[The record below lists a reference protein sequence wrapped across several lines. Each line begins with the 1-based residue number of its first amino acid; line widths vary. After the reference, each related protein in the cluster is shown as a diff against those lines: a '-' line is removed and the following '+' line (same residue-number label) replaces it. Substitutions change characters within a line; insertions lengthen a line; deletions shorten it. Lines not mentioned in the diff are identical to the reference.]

1 VANKE
6 INNSQCTI
14 IWHVDDL
21 KISHRESW
29 VVDQIISLLEIE
41 FGKEAPFT
49 KTRGK
54 RHDYLGMV
62 LDFSTPG
69 PVEIS
74 MHEYVYEIINDAP
87 CNMEGNVPSP
97 VANHHFTFNTKYPV
111 PLDEYKAQ
119 IFHHMVAKLLFLC
132 KIS

>member
-1 VANKE
+1 
-6 INNSQCTI
+6 
-14 IWHVDDL
+14 
-21 KISHRESW
+21 